1 MQLTRKVPIDFHDVA
16 RQSGLSAGT
25 LCKTAFG
32 WGVQN
37 THGLQGPSVAL
48 IEPPP
53 FEEGEVEL
61 RIRDDHWRF
70 YGEKEE

>member
-1 MQLTRKVPIDFHDVA
+1 MLRCVRKQPINFRDVA

-32 WGVQN
+32 WGVRA
-37 THGLQGPSVAL
+37 TDAAHIAL

-53 FEEGEVEL
+53 FEEGETEL
-61 RIRDDHWRF
+61 RIRDDHWCF
-70 YGEKEE
+70 YGH